1 MVVRPPNKSQNVNSG
16 EETSP
21 AAPSKIRTRNLSIT
35 SPALYRLSYP
45 DPLLLN
51 DFVSKH

>member
-21 AAPSKIRTRNLSIT
+21 AAPAKIRIRNPFDYESSALPTELSRPPVT
-35 SPALYRLSYP
+35 E
-45 DPLLLN
+45 
-51 DFVSKH
+51 